1 MVWALR
7 LHLSR
12 RMELTERHLAPI
24 FENITVLLQP
34 LPGMLEQFEPW
45 ADAQTDRLRRAA
57 QFGVASLAFEAEQM
71 RDELALLTP
80 LAELDRM
87 LTERSERGRLCQR
100 QWLTG
105 LIDFVDDLIGDPV
118 PALLAA

>member
-1 MVWALR
+1 
-7 LHLSR
+7 
-12 RMELTERHLAPI
+12 MELTERHLAPI

-80 LAELDRM
+80 PAEFDRM
-87 LTERSERGRLCQR
+87 LTERSERVRLCQR